1 MSTVQL
7 IFNPMADHGRSGQH
21 ASDLRPTIDELGGAD
36 WHATKYPGHAS
47 EVAAL
52 AADAGYETVIALGG
66 DGTVHEVINGLMRI
80 PAERRPRLGIVPMG
94 SGNDF
99 ALGAGL
105 PADSQQA
112 VRLAFSPESRVV
124 DVALIRDGSGRTEY
138 FDNTCGIG
146 FDAAINIHS
155 RKLTFIHGFLMYLTA
170 TLQSIALNFT
180 APQMKVAYDGGTLDQ
195 PILMLI
201 TGNGRR
207 QGGGFIVTPDAKF
220 DDGMLDFVYV
230 GQVSQV
236 RMLQLLPKFL
246 NASHVKE
253 PDVHLARTTRLVIDT
268 DRAVPIHT
276 DGELFAPYEAN
287 VRHIEI
293 EVQPAAIRVAG
304 AKLAPSA

>member
-1 MSTVQL
+1 MPTTQL
-7 IFNPMADHGRSGQH
+7 IFNPMANHGRSGQV

-36 WHATKYPGHAS
+36 WHATEYPGHGA
-47 EVAAL
+47 EVAAR
-52 AADAGYETVIALGG
+52 AAVSGYETVIALGG

-105 PADSQQA
+105 PQNAQQA
-112 VRLAFSPESRVV
+112 IRLAYSPESGMV
-124 DVALIRDGSGRTEY
+124 DVGVIRDGSGRSEY

-146 FDAAINIHS
+146 FDAAINIRS

-170 TLQSIALNFT
+170 TLQSIALNFA
-180 APQMKVAYDGGTLDQ
+180 APHMKVLYDGGTLDQ

-201 TGNGRR
+201 IGNGRR
-207 QGGGFIVTPDAKF
+207 QGGGFIVTPDAKL
-220 DDGMLDFVYV
+220 DDGLLDFVYV

-246 NASHVKE
+246 NATHVKE
-253 PDVHLARTTRLVIDT
+253 ADVHLARTTRLVVDT
-268 DRAVPIHT
+268 DRAVPIHA

-304 AKLAPSA
+304 AKLS